1 MVDRGSAGEPWSREG
16 VNGALQDVMS
26 GNSAAVLQNNDTYF
40 YLTWSSSMA
49 LSIVQNIEIFNGA
62 LPCPQH
68 CPSPDSICTADVIS
82 VKELRSWEGYRHVLL
97 CTWLGGLTAG
107 KVVAG

>member
-26 GNSAAVLQNNDTYF
+26 GNSALILQNNDTYF
-40 YLTWSSSMA
+40 YLTWSSSMT
-49 LSIVQNIEIFNGA
+49 LSIKFLVQNIEIFNGE

-68 CPSPDSICTADVIS
+68 CPALDSRCTASIIA
-82 VKELRSWEGYRHVLL
+82 VKEVSSRWEGYMHILL
-97 CTWLGGLTAG
+97 NTW
-107 KVVAG
+107 VRP